1 MEKDKILVAG
11 ATGYLGK
18 YITRELLSEG
28 FKTKIIVRNPNKIE
42 FGDWKPSC

>member
-18 YITRELLSEG
+18 YITRELLSETRI
-28 FKTKIIVRNPNKIE
+28 K
-42 FGDWKPSC
+42 